1 MKHKLSKCLTFFL
14 MFLLIGLSI
23 VKLAK
28 TVQADSVTG
37 YNLDTKIIH
46 ERSGLEL
53 SDDVEVI
60 AGERLI
66 ATYQL
71 TFPDNQNISEN
82 DQLIL
87 DIPR

>member
-23 VKLAK
+23 VKLSK

-37 YNLDTKIIH
+37 YNLGTNIIH

-53 SDDVEVI
+53 SDDV
-60 AGERLI
+60 
-66 ATYQL
+66 
-71 TFPDNQNISEN
+71 
-82 DQLIL
+82 
-87 DIPR
+87 